1 MDVKGGALR
10 DWNEE
15 LQMPLYLLRS
25 PLTHST
31 HYNGLQIE
39 RQGMK

>member
-25 PLTHST
+25 PLSSHTL
-31 HYNGLQIE
+31 YPLQWIAN
-39 RQGMK
+39 